1 MVERVLADGAWH
13 IEFTQNELGPV
24 ASALAEDLHKAGVPT
39 DMPVYKPPGEATLG
53 TPEIL
58 VTILVT
64 ASAKALVIAGL
75 HALEKVLEKQID
87 GKTDRR
93 AQIILTS
100 RDKAKQRFPVSLKNI
115 TKDALKEFISQIVS
129 EVNHV

>member
-1 MVERVLADGAWH
+1 MDERVIADGAWH
-13 IEFTQNELGPV
+13 IEFTQDELGPV
-24 ASALAEDLHKAGVPT
+24 ASVLAEDLRKAGVPT
-39 DMPVYKPPGEATLG
+39 DTPVYKPPGEATLG

-64 ASAKALVIAGL
+64 VTAKALVIAGL
-75 HALEKVLEKQID
+75 HALEKVLERQID

-93 AQIILTS
+93 AQIILTR
-100 RDKAKQRFPVSLKNI
+100 RDKGKQRFPISLKNI

-129 EVNHV
+129 EVNHI